1 MKKYFIFFLVLL
13 FTNALFSKALQFD
26 GTDDH
31 VHFYSYDY
39 NISNNLTVEAWVKG
53 PSQSL
58 GAVIGVWITIDDQ
71 RSWRLYA
78 SNTKV
83 SVGIS
88 TDGVN
93 SFSLS
98 SNADAF
104 DNTWHHVAFTFS
116 SGNLRIYVDG
126 ALDNQ
131 TTHGTITSINSS
143 DTGTLALGY
152 SDAAI
157 TFDNA
162 YSGSVDEVRIWN
174 KTLTL
179 SQIQE
184 MRYKVLTSSN
194 GNLAS
199 GLNWSDLTG
208 YWRFSEGSG
217 ITTSDNSG
225 NSNNGV
231 LVGYE
236 SINTKAVADMP
247 NAYTLYCDIRT
258 FNPDVVGKYLRIIT
272 GTGAEAKNREIITRV
287 SAYEVQ
293 VSSAD
298 PFLTT
303 LDETSGFHI
312 FSDHLWTT
320 DSPAPF
326 TDNIEVCGAGRTVR
340 FDGTND
346 YITTDY
352 TLTSNEFTISLWVRF
367 ISFTDGYIVN
377 QYTGTASDPNYARRF
392 LFRVHA
398 DGRVNLFMG
407 QYVGNTSI
415 QTNTWYHLAGTRN
428 SSNLVSFYVNGI
440 LDASAT
446 ISGAIPNLPFEI
458 GGTTRIAS
466 RNTNSDIDEVSVWN
480 TALTADQIRQIMCKK
495 LTSSNLPSGLSWS
508 DIDAYWRFD
517 EGTGTLADD
526 YSNNGGIATLLNG
539 PTWQWSGAPLGDVS
553 AYDYTG
559 TNPGDF
565 VATLAHPN
573 GDDAQVT
580 GASGTVRGVQVYYAN
595 CDPLRENATAPD
607 ANWTMSPLRYWGTFI
622 TGSSSPTYNLVYN
635 YDGHPGISVNESD
648 LDLAVRDNHADH
660 SWADWNAT
668 IDTNANTLSITGQ
681 TTREFTLGSQTGDNP
696 LPVILSHFTAVFQN
710 GSSKIT
716 WQTQSEENN
725 SHWNIYRSV
734 SQNMGQAIKINPEFI
749 QGAGSTFEPTF
760 YEYSDNM
767 DMNITEFSY
776 WYWLESVDLGG
787 QTGFFGPNQLV
798 INSPDNQT
806 IPQIPEVFGMFPNYP
821 NPFNPSTTIKFRLQ
835 EANYGTVA
843 IYNTRGQKIRELF
856 NGEIPKNEIQYVIW
870 DGKDSSGKEVTSGI
884 FIYRLETSDKS
895 FVKKMLLIK

>member
-1 MKKYFIFFLVLL
+1 MKKFTVLL
-13 FTNALFSKALQFD
+13 FALLLACALWSQNSIQFD
-26 GTDDH
+26 GVDDH
-31 VHFYSYDY
+31 VHFYGYDY

-53 PSQSL
+53 SSQTL
-58 GAVIGVWITIDDQ
+58 GVVASVWMTSADQ
-71 RSWRLYA
+71 RSWRFYK
-78 SNTKV
+78 SNAKIA
-83 SVGIS
+83 VGIS
-88 TDGVN
+88 SGGTAATA
-93 SFSLS
+93 FSLTS
-98 SNADAF
+98 SSDVF
-104 DNTWHHVAFTFS
+104 DGNWHHVAFTFS
-116 SGNLRIYVDG
+116 SGTLTIYIDG
-126 ALDNQ
+126 KEDAT
-131 TTHGTITSINSS
+131 TTHATITSIYTTSPA
-143 DTGTLALGY
+143 GLVLGY
-152 SDAAI
+152 SDNPI
-157 TFDNA
+157 TVDNP
-162 YSGSVDEVRIWN
+162 YSGLIDEFRIWN
-174 KTLTL
+174 KTLTE
-179 SQIQE
+179 SQIGA
-184 MRYKVLTSSN
+184 MRYRILTSSN
-194 GNLAS
+194 IAS

-208 YWRFSEGSG
+208 YWRFSESSG
-217 ITTSDNSG
+217 YTTSDSSG
-225 NSNNGV
+225 NSNSGI
-231 LVGYE
+231 LVGWE
-236 SINTKAVADMP
+236 SNNTVAQS
-247 NAYTLYCDIRT
+247 NAYTLYCDGRN
-258 FNPDVVGKYLRIIT
+258 FNNPESVLGKQLRIIS
-272 GTGAEAKNREIITRV
+272 GTAAEAKNREITAVNSNFEIL
-287 SAYEVQ
+287 

-298 PFLTT
+298 PFTSNLSTS
-303 LDETSGFHI
+303 SGFHI
-312 FSDHLWTT
+312 FSDHIRSN
-320 DSPAPF
+320 DSPILFAG
-326 TDNIEVCGAGRTVR
+326 NSEVCGAGRTVR

-352 TLTSNEFTISLWVRF
+352 TLTSNEFTISLWVRV
-367 ISFTDGYIVN
+367 ISFSDGYIIN
-377 QYTGTASDPNYARRF
+377 QYEGSTGAPNYARRF

-821 NPFNPSTTIKFRLQ
+821 NPFNPSTTIQFRLS
-835 EANYGTVA
+835 EDDFGTLE
-843 IYNTRGQKIRELF
+843 IYNLKGQKVNELF
-856 NGEIPKNEIQYVIW
+856 KGEIVKKINHFAVW
-870 DGKDSSGKEVTSGI
+870 NGKDSNGQDVPSGI
-884 FIYRLETSDKS
+884 YLAKLTTGQKTYGQRLVLMK
-895 FVKKMLLIK
+895 